1 MIHRTLRDSARRVAA
16 RTRPPKMLALAAV
29 LALSLVA
36 AASRPAIAGQFKTQ
50 RPVRVVVLGGS
61 ISMYYK
67 GNYGQFLEYGCK
79 NIEVIN
85 RAKVGAGGPALVKR
99 LQTEILG
106 NKALMGELKAAK
118 EFWLLFQGGLNSVWS
133 PWMTN
138 FHLAKMFA
146 AAKGAGFRTFALSLT
161 PWGDDSDKRF
171 RGWEGV
177 WTHRATRKINA
188 YLLGKLQPDAALGRY
203 GKDRPHEWMKGEVPD
218 QAVDL
223 WDIGLRDKDAKLRDK
238 AALEASFA
246 KSRFRKEPKN
256 KAKLVEE
263 ARAVPRNYLDKRY
276 RDFDHIHPNSEG
288 HKMMA
293 LAACRRAPAS
303 WGCDCK
309 RLEKAVW
316 KGKVV
321 EGK

>member
-1 MIHRTLRDSARRVAA
+1 MKHGLATALTGLLGAA
-16 RTRPPKMLALAAV
+16 CLLAPAAT
-29 LALSLVA
+29 SA
-36 AASRPAIAGQFKTQ
+36 AAFKTK
-50 RPVRVVVLGGS
+50 RPIRAVVLGGS

-67 GNYGQFLEYGCK
+67 GNYGQYLEHGCK
-79 NIEVIN
+79 NLEVIN

-99 LQTEILG
+99 LHAEILN
-106 NKALMGELKAAK
+106 NKSLMAEFRDAK
-118 EFWLLFQGGLNSVWS
+118 ESWLLFQGGLNSVWS

-138 FHLAKMFA
+138 HHLSKVFA
-146 AAKGAGFRTFALSLT
+146 AAKAGGFQTFALSLT

-203 GKDRPHEWMKGEVPD
+203 GKDHPHEWMKGEVPD
-218 QAVDL
+218 LAVDL
-223 WDIGLRDKDAKLRDK
+223 WDIGLRDKDAPLRDQ
-238 AALEASFA
+238 ASLEASFGR
-246 KSRFRKEPKN
+246 SRYRKEVKN
-256 KAKLVEE
+256 KTKLVSE
-263 ARAVPRNYLDKRY
+263 ARAVPRHFLDKKF

-288 HKMMA
+288 HKLMA
-293 LAACRRAPAS
+293 LAACKRAPAS
-303 WGCDCK
+303 WGCDCS
-309 RLEKAVW
+309 RIAKAQW

>member
-1 MIHRTLRDSARRVAA
+1 MIHRTLRESARRVAA
-16 RTRPPKMLALAAV
+16 SARLLTMLTLTAGMLLAA
-29 LALSLVA
+29 LSA
-36 AASRPAIAGQFKTQ
+36 RPAAAGQFKTQ

-99 LQTEILG
+99 LQTEIVG
-106 NKALMGELKAAK
+106 NKALMAELKAAK
-118 EFWLLFQGGLNSVWS
+118 EYWLLFQGGLNSVWS

-138 FHLAKMFA
+138 FNLAKMFA
-146 AAKGAGFRTFALSLT
+146 AAKSAGFRTFALSLT
-161 PWGDDSDKRF
+161 PWGDDADKRF

-188 YLLGKLQPDAALGRY
+188 YLLGKLQPDAALGN
-203 GKDRPHEWMKGEVPD
+203 
-218 QAVDL
+218 
-223 WDIGLRDKDAKLRDK
+223 IGLRDKDAKLRDK
-238 AALEASFA
+238 APLEAGFA
-246 KSRFRKEPKN
+246 KSRYRKEPQN

-263 ARAVPRNYLDKRY
+263 ARAVPRNFLDKSY

-288 HKMMA
+288 HKKMA